1 MSDLGRELINQMILV
16 IFVEEVWVT
25 GVLRSHPDWEEEDP
39 AVSSSQGGQAGRR
52 RPFYGRDPDGPV
64 GGCPWAGSL
73 LRLLTHRESPHSCSW
88 LPGHAC
94 FELLLQRPSDER
106 HKPALFSDPW
116 CSSEGLWWKGPHSHT
131 PSILALPSLW
141 TLEENL
147 FFWPLLSQLHW
158 FVVFPL
164 FFFFFIPFQL
174 ALLVW
179 LVLWT
184 KITYSPIHLWI
195 GAWALEWHRYEVQSS
210 LRCCISQDGL
220 GSAIV
225 IIPNLSGL
233 NPKGFISL
241 LCVMSIVGW
250 LGAVLQITFRDL
262 DGRHSHHLVHH
273 WYGNKRKGTWQ
284 ITHFL

>member
-164 FFFFFIPFQL
+164 FFFFYPISVSTVGL
-174 ALLVW
+174 ACPLDKNHLFTHSLVNRSMGFGMTQIWGSILTQMLYQSGWARLSYSDYPKSQW
-179 LVLWT
+179 LKPKRVYFT
-184 KITYSPIHLWI
+184 IMCDVH
-195 GAWALEWHRYEVQSS
+195 
-210 LRCCISQDGL
+210 CGL
-220 GSAIV
+220 AGSCP
-225 IIPNLSGL
+225 PNH
-233 NPKGFISL
+233 I
-241 LCVMSIVGW
+241 
-250 LGAVLQITFRDL
+250 
-262 DGRHSHHLVHH
+262 
-273 WYGNKRKGTWQ
+273 
-284 ITHFL
+284 